1 MKEILEKQVDD
12 QNRQTIVESENKEVD
27 EDVEAGVSG
36 EKVEDADD
44 KVKTDVVEWEAME
57 VDEKVNEKTAWA
69 GEPLKGS
76 EASEMDSFRREQ
88 EEISYA
94 EGNEALEE
102 DRGLKETAEKTQD
115 GQSLQRGE
123 VLEVGST
130 MQPGDETK
138 VLDLEPVEVGTV
150 LGPLLL

>member
-1 MKEILEKQVDD
+1 MEKQDED
-12 QNRQTIVESENKEVD
+12 QNRETIVESGNKEVD

-36 EKVEDADD
+36 EKVEDADHE
-44 KVKTDVVEWEAME
+44 VKADVVEWEAMD

-94 EGNEALEE
+94 EGNEAIEE
-102 DRGLKETAEKTQD
+102 DRGLKERAEKTQD
-115 GQSLQRGE
+115 GQSLLGGE
-123 VLEVGST
+123 VLVVGST
-130 MQPGDETK
+130 MQPGDDTK
-138 VLDLEPVEVGTV
+138 VLDLKPVEVGTV
-150 LGPLLL
+150 LDPLLL